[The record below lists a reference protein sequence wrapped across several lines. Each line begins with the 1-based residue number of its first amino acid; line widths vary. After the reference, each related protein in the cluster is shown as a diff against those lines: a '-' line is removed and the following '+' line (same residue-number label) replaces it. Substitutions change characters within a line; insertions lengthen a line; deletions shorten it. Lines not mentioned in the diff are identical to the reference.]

1 MQAKRLDDRIAHL
14 IDTGIENK
22 HRSMFLLLG
31 INAHKQIPTL
41 FQIYQQKCLHVP
53 KIAWCYSDR
62 PQFKKQAETI
72 DQTLSDGT
80 QNQFKQNQIRFT
92 HYRDAECLLGQT
104 FSILILQDF
113 EYLTPNLLAMTIET
127 VRGGGLVIFLM
138 NNVESLEQLRSSR
151 MSMQKRYETI
161 SGLSKTSVSRFIER
175 FLKVLQTSE
184 RLLALDEQLNV
195 IEITENTKKIMSLQ
209 KLKHSDDSKLKSL
222 QKGSENC
229 NNPVRSA
236 LGKVAV
242 TFDQCNGLFKI
253 LDLFSGLDEE
263 KTTTNQTEEPEEEPE
278 KEEINE
284 EVNAHISKQEQLEA
298 RKMKMLQKRNIK
310 AYNNIMKELQPEK
323 EAEKEEEPVRIFP
336 VNKQLFLKAARG
348 RGKSALLGLAIAAAI
363 SQKATNILLFAPRI
377 ENIQTVFQFVEVGLK
392 AIGYLQYQDY
402 KVLKTGDKNL
412 DCISGIDVFKTHRQV
427 IRFIQPDILNAGASQ
442 TSLISLADLLVI
454 DEAAAMPITLL
465 KQILQSE
472 TFSLISSTVH
482 GYEGSGRALQVKVV
496 KQLQDQA
503 KHGKQLTQLELE
515 TPIRYESG
523 DDIERWLYNL
533 LLLDCEKF
541 LEQQRANFQMQ
552 SPLPADCQLYMVSR
566 DCLFSGEPTTESF
579 LKLIWSIF
587 ATSHYKNQPNDIML
601 LSDNPSHRLFVL
613 LGPITDVRKL
623 QMPLAVIQVAL
634 EGLMDTQ
641 EVERKLH
648 TNQRD
653 EGNMVPWLLSQ
664 QYLSP
669 EFAKKVG
676 ARTVRIAAN
685 PYCSGQGYGSKA
697 LFDLK
702 QFYGC
707 KLQESSSKRVDR
719 DMLGYEAGKMPPLLF
734 KLTQLEPEPVNYLS
748 VAFGLTPKLYQFW
761 NKNLF
766 QMVHLKQNLSQETCE
781 HSCVMVQE
789 LKDCGIL
796 NEFRVDFQKRF
807 YNLLDISFKELE
819 AQLALRILTQQLE
832 EKRPRQ
838 FSAIQMKRIHAY
850 CKRALDYHSVMD
862 LMKEIAE
869 YFFIDGQCCQLNA
882 VQKVVLLGIAVQKK
896 TFAELAK
903 ELQNDADQCQAIFAK
918 AIAVLDKAGRADVM

>member
-1 MQAKRLDDRIAHL
+1 
-14 IDTGIENK
+14 
-22 HRSMFLLLG
+22 
-31 INAHKQIPTL
+31 
-41 FQIYQQKCLHVP
+41 
-53 KIAWCYSDR
+53 
-62 PQFKKQAETI
+62 
-72 DQTLSDGT
+72 
-80 QNQFKQNQIRFT
+80 
-92 HYRDAECLLGQT
+92 
-104 FSILILQDF
+104 
-113 EYLTPNLLAMTIET
+113 
-127 VRGGGLVIFLM
+127 
-138 NNVESLEQLRSSR
+138 
-151 MSMQKRYETI
+151 
-161 SGLSKTSVSRFIER
+161 
-175 FLKVLQTSE
+175 
-184 RLLALDEQLNV
+184 
-195 IEITENTKKIMSLQ
+195 
-209 KLKHSDDSKLKSL
+209 
-222 QKGSENC
+222 
-229 NNPVRSA
+229 
-236 LGKVAV
+236 
-242 TFDQCNGLFKI
+242 
-253 LDLFSGLDEE
+253 
-263 KTTTNQTEEPEEEPE
+263 
-278 KEEINE
+278 
-284 EVNAHISKQEQLEA
+284 
-298 RKMKMLQKRNIK
+298 
-310 AYNNIMKELQPEK
+310 
-323 EAEKEEEPVRIFP
+323 
-336 VNKQLFLKAARG
+336 
-348 RGKSALLGLAIAAAI
+348 
-363 SQKATNILLFAPRI
+363 
-377 ENIQTVFQFVEVGLK
+377 
-392 AIGYLQYQDY
+392 
-402 KVLKTGDKNL
+402 
-412 DCISGIDVFKTHRQV
+412 
-427 IRFIQPDILNAGASQ
+427 
-442 TSLISLADLLVI
+442 
-454 DEAAAMPITLL
+454 
-465 KQILQSE
+465 
-472 TFSLISSTVH
+472 
-482 GYEGSGRALQVKVV
+482 
-496 KQLQDQA
+496 
-503 KHGKQLTQLELE
+503 
-515 TPIRYESG
+515 
-523 DDIERWLYNL
+523 
-533 LLLDCEKF
+533 
-541 LEQQRANFQMQ
+541 
-552 SPLPADCQLYMVSR
+552 
-566 DCLFSGEPTTESF
+566 
-579 LKLIWSIF
+579 
-587 ATSHYKNQPNDIML
+587 ML

-819 AQLALRILTQQLE
+819 AQLALRILTEQLE

-850 CKRALDYHSVMD
+850 CKRTLDYHSVMD